1 MRNKQLCSVIKK
13 AFACALSA
21 AMIMGSAAMP
31 TFAASKDVSTYG
43 YFDDDDNYKQY
54 NSTDLID
61 MSDKNPIEVNN
72 QNISEIL
79 HQPVANTNGRYYQL
93 TEDIELSNWQTA
105 EYFGGTLDGNGH
117 TITLKDNSSCFI
129 HYLNT
134 KATLQNIGFLGEV
147 TTSAES
153 LGSSG
158 DACVVARCQGKV
170 LNCYMKMN
178 YGGSCQYASGLI
190 GQTQAQAIVSNC
202 AVQATRAAETDT
214 RFYPLSQEAV
224 NASKIFNCYW
234 DSKSRDDTSQ
244 WADYRGIRAVTDS
257 ADVQDCSQQ
266 TNEEMLNLLNTYK
279 GANSVEWVAGEDGFP
294 ILKKPEVKDKYTV
307 SFTKADGT
315 KIENV
320 QKDGFTLKLQDVPA
334 SQNAGTLELKGF
346 DGKVAWLL
354 SQYDDGKQSYE
365 WKDNGKNDS
374 NIWPSIYSGAL
385 AVKGTGEATIVAWD
399 ESTLSHTVD
408 KQDVPKE
415 DSVELARFKVTVT
428 AGKITAIR
436 LVANGEEIKDNKLT
450 VQGSEWT
457 TLQPQTKEE
466 GSDEWKNVPVST
478 VKFPESTNDTYE
490 ALVTNKEA
498 KYRAK
503 KPGSF
508 ELKVTGFD
516 QDYTVNVTSEYVP
529 VESIKPAFSGTVN
542 VYPSNYQGTG
552 SQHNLGMALT
562 SGAFNQNVIV
572 TPSNASYAYSWTMD
586 SNDESV
592 ASYTYDQG
600 GTRGIVPK
608 KSGEVTLTATSA
620 DPNLKTQVSGST
632 TVKFVYANEVAAKEF
647 LTLAKKL
654 PDSEKVTKED
664 ETLLKD
670 LRFIYDNLSF
680 DDKLA
685 IGDEIPEQLSKCEA
699 KLAEVKKD
707 QQQPTTSTVKPTTEQ
722 SKPATSTVKPA
733 ITLNHKKIRIAVKQ
747 KTSVVKIKKSAIKGD
762 RIKSAKSSNKKV
774 VKVTV
779 KKGKLTIKG
788 LKKGKAIIT
797 VTSKNGAKAKVKVTV
812 QKKPVA
818 LKKLTRVTT
827 KKQTVKKGEKITL
840 KVVKSPVTA
849 AGAAKWTTSNKK
861 VATVS
866 KKGVVKGIK
875 KGKATITARIG
886 KKSVKFNITVK

>member
-1 MRNKQLCSVIKK
+1 MRNKQLCSLFKK

-31 TFAASKDVSTYG
+31 IFAASKDKKVGDVSTQSNFG
-43 YFDDDDNYKQY
+43 QDP
-54 NSTDLID
+54 STDLID

-72 QNISEIL
+72 KNISEIL
-79 HQPVANTNGRYYQL
+79 HQPLANTNGRYYQL
-93 TEDIELSNWQTA
+93 TEDIELSGWQTA

-134 KATLQNIGFLGEV
+134 KGTLQNIGFLGEV
-147 TTSAES
+147 TTSIGN
-153 LGSSG
+153 LGTSG
-158 DACVVARCQGKV
+158 DACVVATCQGNV
-170 LNCYMKMN
+170 LNCYMKMK
-178 YGGSCQYASGLI
+178 YGSTSNYASGFI

-202 AVQATRAAETDT
+202 AVQATGGNTK
-214 RFYPLSQEAV
+214 FYPLAQEAV
-224 NASKIFNCYW
+224 NASKIFNSYW
-234 DSKSRDDTSQ
+234 DSTSRDDTSK
-244 WADYRGIRAVTDS
+244 WADYRGIRSVTDR
-257 ADVQDCSQQ
+257 ADVYDCSQQ
-266 TNEEMLNLLNTYK
+266 TNEDMLKLLNTYK
-279 GANSVEWVAGEDGFP
+279 GANSVEWTAGEDGFP

-320 QKDGFTLKLQDVPA
+320 QKNGFSLKLQDVPA
-334 SQNAGTLELKGF
+334 SHNAGTLELKGF

-365 WKDNGKNDS
+365 WKNNGKNDS

-450 VQGSEWT
+450 IQGSEWT
-457 TLQPQTKEE
+457 TFQPQTKEE
-466 GSDEWKNVPVST
+466 GSDEWKNVPVSS
-478 VKFPESTNDTYE
+478 VKFPESTDDTYQ
-490 ALVTNKEA
+490 AFVTNKEA

-516 QDYTVNVTSEYVP
+516 KDYTVNVTSEYVP
-529 VESIKPAFSGTVN
+529 VKSIKPAFSGTVN
-542 VYPSNYQGTG
+542 VYPSNYQGSG
-552 SQHNLGMALT
+552 SQHNLGIALT
-562 SGAFNQNVIV
+562 SGTLNQNVIV
-572 TPSNASYAYSWTMD
+572 EPSNASYAYNYTMD
-586 SNDESV
+586 SSDNSIAE
-592 ASYTYDQG
+592 YTYDKG
-600 GTRGIVPK
+600 GTTGIVPK

-620 DPNLKTQVSGST
+620 DPNLKKQVSGST
-632 TVKFVYANEVAAKEF
+632 TIKFVYANEVAAKEF
-647 LTLAKKL
+647 LALAKKL
-654 PDSEKVTKED
+654 PASEKVTKED
-664 ETLLKD
+664 ETLIKD

-680 DDKLA
+680 DDKIA
-685 IGDEIPEQLSKCEA
+685 VGNEIPEQLTKCEA
-699 KLAEVKKD
+699 KLAEIKKAE
-707 QQQPTTSTVKPTTEQ
+707 QQQPITSTEDKTTTKP
-722 SKPATSTVKPA
+722 TVKPA
-733 ITLNHKKIRIAVKQ
+733 ITLNYKKIRIAVKQ

-762 RIKSAKSSNKKV
+762 KIKSAKSSNKKV
-774 VKVTV
+774 AKVTV
-779 KKGKLTIKG
+779 KKGKLTIRG
-788 LKKGKAIIT
+788 LKKGTTVVT

-818 LKKLTRVTT
+818 LKKLIRVTP
-827 KKQTVKKGEKITL
+827 KKQTVKKGEKIIL
-840 KVVKSPVTA
+840 KVSKLPVTA
-849 AGAAKWTTSNKK
+849 VGTVKWTTSNKK

-866 KKGVVKGIK
+866 KKGIVKGIK
-875 KGKATITARIG
+875 KGNTTITAKVG
-886 KKSVKFNITVK
+886 KKSLKFNITVK

>member
-1 MRNKQLCSVIKK
+1 MFNKQLRSVMKK

-21 AMIMGSAAMP
+21 AVIMGTAAMP
-31 TFAASKDVSTYG
+31 TFAASKDKKAEDVSTQSYW
-43 YFDDDDNYKQY
+43 DDDWDYGPSK
-54 NSTDLID
+54 STDLVD
-61 MSDKNPIEVNN
+61 MSDKDPIEVNN
-72 QNISEIL
+72 KNINEIL
-79 HQPVANTNGRYYQL
+79 HQPLANTNGRYYQL
-93 TEDIELSNWQTA
+93 TEDIELSGWQTA

-129 HYLNT
+129 HFLNT
-134 KATLQNIGFLGEV
+134 KGTLQNIGFLGEV
-147 TTSAES
+147 TTSVGNLAND
-153 LGSSG
+153 G
-158 DACVVARCQGKV
+158 DACVVATCQGKI
-170 LNCYMKMN
+170 LNCYMNMK
-178 YGGSCQYASGLI
+178 YASSCNYASGLV
-190 GQTQAQAIVSNC
+190 GNAQAQAVISNC
-202 AVQATRAAETDT
+202 AIHVTGGNKGG
-214 RFYPLSQEAV
+214 FYPMAEGAT
-224 NASKIFNCYW
+224 NAAKLFNCYW
-234 DSKSRDDTSQ
+234 DSETRDDMEKLKYP
-244 WADYRGIRAVTDS
+244 DYTGVHSVTQS
-257 ADVQDCSQQ
+257 ADVSDCSRQKD
-266 TNEEMLNLLNTYK
+266 NAEMLNLLNTYK
-279 GANSVEWVAGEDGFP
+279 GANSLEWVAGEDGFP
-294 ILKKPEVKDKYTV
+294 ILKKQYTV

-315 KIENV
+315 KIGNV
-320 QKDGFTLKLQDVPA
+320 QKKGFSLKLQDVPA
-334 SQNAGTLELKGF
+334 SQNAGTLELKGY

-365 WKDNGKNDS
+365 WKNNGKNDS

-478 VKFPESTNDTYE
+478 IKFPESTNDTYE

-516 QDYTVNVTSEYVP
+516 KDYTVNVTSEYVP
-529 VESIKPAFSGTVN
+529 VKSIKPAFSGTVN
-542 VYPSNYQGTG
+542 VYPSNYQGNG

-572 TPSNASYAYSWTMD
+572 TPSNASYAYNWTMD

-592 ASYTYDQG
+592 AAYTYDQG
-600 GTRGIVPK
+600 GTTGIVPK
-608 KSGEVTLTATSA
+608 KPGEVTLTATSA

-647 LTLAKKL
+647 LALVKKL
-654 PDSEKVTKED
+654 PDPEKVTKED
-664 ETLLKD
+664 ETLIKD

-680 DDKLA
+680 DDKIA
-685 IGDEIPEQLSKCEA
+685 VGDEIPEQLTKCEA
-699 KLAEVKKD
+699 KLAEIKKA
-707 QQQPTTSTVKPTTEQ
+707 QQQPTTKP
-722 SKPATSTVKPA
+722 TVKPA
-733 ITLNHKKIRIAVKQ
+733 IKLNHKKIRIAVKQ
-747 KTSVVKIKKSAIKGD
+747 KTTVVKIKKSAIKGD
-762 RIKSAKSSNKKV
+762 KIKSAKSSNKKV

-788 LKKGKAIIT
+788 LKKGKAVVT

-827 KKQTVKKGEKITL
+827 KKQTVKKGKKVTL
-840 KVVKSPVTA
+840 KVSKSPVTA
-849 AGAAKWTTSNKK
+849 AGAVKWTTSNKK

-875 KGKATITARIG
+875 KGKATITARVG